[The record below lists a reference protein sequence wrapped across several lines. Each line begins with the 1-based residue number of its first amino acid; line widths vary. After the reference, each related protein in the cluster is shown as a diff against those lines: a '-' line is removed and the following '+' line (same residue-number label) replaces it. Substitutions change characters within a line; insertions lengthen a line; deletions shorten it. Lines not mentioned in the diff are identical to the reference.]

1 MTIESNWMKQDQ
13 SSLKKNPLW
22 RLECTGLYKCY
33 RSLAS
38 NIGMFKT
45 KQIKQKTK
53 LGKMSFGTNIH
64 SLQSS
69 VFATRKKK
77 GVAEARN
84 WFYCLFSLKL
94 SQKQN
99 EHASRYFFLSKFYI
113 SSKTYVLEDQT
124 LYIFFIFFL
133 KMDILMWQKSQRKN
147 NNLYLTNC
155 NGSVTVLLHN
165 ARTRAL
171 FGFWYLRK
179 KATCLPAEKQMRQLW
194 CVLLY
199 LLKLCFLSTKNS
211 NKFSSIK
218 KPLFSSLC
226 TNGESVSS
234 LDFLFVLK
242 RENYY

>member
-1 MTIESNWMKQDQ
+1 
-13 SSLKKNPLW
+13 
-22 RLECTGLYKCY
+22 
-33 RSLAS
+33 
-38 NIGMFKT
+38 
-45 KQIKQKTK
+45 
-53 LGKMSFGTNIH
+53 MSMH
-64 SLQSS
+64 L
-69 VFATRKKK
+69 V
-77 GVAEARN
+77 
-84 WFYCLFSLKL
+84 LF
-94 SQKQN
+94 
-99 EHASRYFFLSKFYI
+99 FFLSKFYI

-124 LYIFFIFFL
+124 LYIFL
-133 KMDILMWQKSQRKN
+133 KKKMDIWVRKKSQTKI

-179 KATCLPAEKQMRQLW
+179 KATCLLAKKQNRQLW

-199 LLKLCFLSTKNS
+199 LLKLCFLSSKNS

-218 KPLFSSLC
+218 KPLFSYLC
-226 TNGESVSS
+226 TNGESVLS